1 MSGRWIIVIAA
12 LLGALGVG
20 AGAFGAHSLK
30 SDEMRERFD
39 LTEDD
44 LANYETAVRYQVF
57 HALALLG
64 VGLVARS
71 TTRTASVAFAG
82 GAMIVGILCF
92 SGSIY
97 VLALNGPR
105 WVWPITPI
113 GGSIL
118 ILAWLALAV
127 AATGLTRPH
136 ESRSR
141 STA

>member
-64 VGLVARS
+64 VGLVGRS
-71 TTRTASVAFAG
+71 TTRTGWAGFAG
-82 GAMIVGILCF
+82 GAMIVGILGF

-97 VLALNGPR
+97 VLSLNGPR

-127 AATGLTRPH
+127 AATGLTRPI
-136 ESRSR
+136 ESR
-141 STA
+141 